1 MDFYFTNRQFELLEI
16 ISTSN
21 ATEIVLADEEDKL
34 SVENGNRTL
43 TGTIYFDKEQS
54 KQVKEC
60 AELGNYIL
68 FHDSKMKKDVWMTI
82 VEKDHRPKSGRHEFV
97 AEDAGLDL
105 LNELLGP
112 FKATKAYPISYYI
125 ENFTFDSGF
134 ELGFNEIPNLT
145 RKLEWESE
153 DMTALARL
161 VSVAN
166 QFDNAEIDFSFDVD
180 GTTVLKKYINVYKKR
195 GKDNRETYYVNVD
208 IDEIAVKGDIYDLGT
223 AIKAFGGTPE
233 GKNSPIN
240 LIGYKWTDPD
250 GRYIIDS
257 NGILRDK
264 ENGAKWSRLLPGQA
278 NPHGAYILRR
288 KTYETTSQKT
298 LLDNALRELK
308 KISEPAINYE
318 IENLRLSETT
328 SIGDT
333 IYLVDENEEVYLSAR
348 LLEISYQYS
357 TESSIAVL
365 GDYLIKDSGVSQKL
379 IDAANEL
386 REQANRKL
394 YDVKLEATSTTLINE
409 NSSVKITAKVYDG
422 TLDVSTNFSEYKW
435 SRMDSAG
442 VIDPDW
448 SKVTNTVTLKADDQ
462 PLWTYICEVS
472 KLTEDSSYVIGVDRV
487 TIVNLAD
494 ESVGKP
500 GEKGEDGKTPYF
512 HTAYANNASG
522 KDFSTSDATG
532 RSWIGTYSDFEP
544 LDSEDYRKYTWQVIR
559 GIKSTKDTYARSAS
573 GTVFPE
579 SGWQDDIPDVPA
591 GEYLWKK
598 TETTYT
604 DDTKDSTFINTKMGE
619 KGTDGKGIMSDD
631 IEYQVSTSGTTAPQG
646 TWLEKVPSVPAN
658 QFLWTRT
665 TITYTDNTTSTSYSV
680 GRMGADGSD
689 AQLLYLTATAETM
702 NFDAEN
708 NPKTTQII
716 TISAKLQNVTGTATF
731 KAIPY
736 IGNVAQTAIN
746 LGGSGNERTLTSSQW
761 TNKQWTMIAITATLN
776 GLTDTL
782 SVTKVNDG
790 KEGEPG
796 EDGKTSYVHHAW
808 AWSADGK
815 DRFTI
820 VYPNENLLKST
831 LFDSLSGF
839 SGSHSSIKEFANDAP
854 SGYTT
859 NYTKNIY
866 KITQGVG
873 QKYGLLTQNLIKV
886 DKVNVGDWMT
896 VSAEVYIPTTLTTV
910 GSAFYIGK
918 WDIPSGEWI
927 NSSLSAS
934 AIRGKWTVIKHSFK
948 VTDTSMVFGV
958 GFGSGAQ
965 ATQQTF
971 WCAGYKVELGDTVTP
986 LTPRP
991 SDDYENAYPLYA
1003 GTYTDFSPTAS
1014 TDPSKY
1020 TWARHVGGAGKD
1032 GENGQDGT
1040 GISKQE
1046 QKYQL
1051 TAQAV
1056 MPTDAWTSTKWL
1068 TTQPIPTDA
1077 NKYLW
1082 KIERTTYTN
1091 PTSTKDIV
1099 TLLAVFGADG
1109 KTPYFHQAW
1118 ANSKDGKVGFST
1130 TISTDKAYLG
1140 TYTDFTAAGSTDPT
1154 KYNWIE
1160 LVGALEIG
1168 GRNFALQTNDSKTL
1182 TATTTE
1188 TYKCIDMYTVS
1199 NILKEFDLKIGD
1211 KLTFIYKWELTGVA
1225 ANVNAGTFRVGSNV
1239 TPAWEYFNTDVAMG
1253 TNRSGVEVRTII
1265 LNANMITSLKN
1276 GTYWRC
1282 RWDNNKLAGSIKI
1295 SSFAVFFGIGN
1306 RVWSP
1311 APEDVEDRL
1320 TSLQTTATGI
1330 PKVFT
1335 QSNQPVST
1343 TANPLKAGDQWWQM
1357 SNNKITAFK
1366 IYTGSAWVNQSIEQA
1381 ILNIVSLN
1389 AVNING
1395 SVINGSEFVSSY
1407 NTTGSGVTYNGE
1419 LRIGTGL
1426 IRNEYEAPQNAID
1439 GVFQVDRIGNI
1450 TNSRNIGTGHQQYEL
1465 TPLGLSLDDGA
1476 YSGTLT
1482 AIDVYRLNNT
1492 GEKLAD
1498 RMPGGAFM
1506 TGDQTITPSKKLS
1519 ECLNG
1524 WVIEWQGFRSGNPT
1538 NGDYTYTMIPK
1549 IHGTLHSG
1557 AVMSVLVVGEGGGIF
1572 RKILYVRDN
1581 NFSGH
1586 SNNGS
1591 SPANT
1596 AVLTAVYSY

>member
-1 MDFYFTNRQFELLEI
+1 MRGGGQLDFYFTNRQFELLEI

-21 ATEIVLADEEDKL
+21 DTEIVLADEEDKL

-43 TGTIYFDKEQS
+43 KGTIYFDKEQS
-54 KQVKEC
+54 KRVKEC
-60 AELGNYIL
+60 GELGNYIL

-82 VEKDHRPKSGRHEFV
+82 VEKNHRPKSGRHEFV

-233 GKNSPIN
+233 GKNNPIN

-250 GRYIIDS
+250 GRYVLDS

-442 VIDPDW
+442 VIDPNW
-448 SKVTNTVTLKADDQ
+448 SNITNTVTIKSDDQ

-472 KLTEDSSYVIGVDRV
+472 KVLDDGTSYVIGVDRV

-494 ESVGKP
+494 ERVGKP
-500 GEKGEDGKTPYF
+500 GIPGEDGKTPYF

-532 RSWIGTYSDFEP
+532 RSWIGTFSDFEP
-544 LDSEDYRKYTWQVIR
+544 VDSEDYRKYTWQVIR
-559 GIKSTKDTYARSAS
+559 GIKSTKDTYARSSS
-573 GTVFPE
+573 GTTIPQT
-579 SGWQDDIPDVPA
+579 GWQETIPTVPA

-604 DDTKDSTFINTKMGE
+604 DETKDSTYINTKMGA
-619 KGTDGKGIMSDD
+619 DGKPGSTGVGIKSDD
-631 IEYQVSTSGTTAPQG
+631 IEYQVSDSGTATPQG
-646 TWLEKVPSVPAN
+646 SWSKTIPSVKPN
-658 QFLWTRT
+658 QYLWTRT
-665 TITYTDNTTSTSYSV
+665 KLTFTDDSYSYSYSV

-702 NFDAEN
+702 NFDADN
-708 NPKTTQII
+708 NPKTTQTI

-746 LGGSGNERTLTSSQW
+746 LGGSGNDRTLTSAQW
-761 TNKQWTMIAITATLN
+761 ANKQWTMIAVTATLN

-782 SVTKVNDG
+782 SITKVNDG
-790 KEGEPG
+790 KEGEAG

-808 AWSADGK
+808 AWSADGT
-815 DRFTI
+815 DRFTT
-820 VYPNENLLKST
+820 VYPNENIALGT
-831 LFDSLSGF
+831 LATNKVGIFKNFDTVL
-839 SGSHSSIKEFANDAP
+839 D
-854 SGYTT
+854 GY
-859 NYTKNIY
+859 
-866 KITQGVG
+866 G
-873 QKYGLLTQNLIKV
+873 
-886 DKVNVGDWMT
+886 
-896 VSAEVYIPTTLTTV
+896 EVTLTSQSNYATV
-910 GSAFYIGK
+910 NMRDGYSRKPKEYVVGAQVTTSYEIMFTK
-918 WDIPSGEWI
+918 WDIPAGAYIVEFALGQRWMGAG
-927 NSSLSAS
+927 NWS
-934 AIRGKWTVIKHSFK
+934 AINYHNIFRVGQNNISLNTWYPFKITQTVPAKSSNIEEYQEQAQLRVDGGKGTI
-948 VTDTSMVFGV
+948 
-958 GFGSGAQ
+958 
-965 ATQQTF
+965 TF
-971 WCAGYKVELGDTVTP
+971 RIRKYKVEDGDNATSHTP
-986 LTPRP
+986 AP

-1051 TAQAV
+1051 TTQAV

-1130 TISTDKAYLG
+1130 TVSTDKAYLG

-1168 GRNFALQTNDSKTL
+1168 GRNLLRKTSSSIQSKTFSGWDYYFPHHL
-1182 TATTTE
+1182 VGWRKNEPIIGRIYLEPQSYEASCMIHFRFSDSSYQQVRGNIVSPGNKGYSVVKTFVPNRDDITHIQFSIRHSSGTTPSNKVNHKEEKVELGTKWTE
-1188 TYKCIDMYTVS
+1188 
-1199 NILKEFDLKIGD
+1199 
-1211 KLTFIYKWELTGVA
+1211 
-1225 ANVNAGTFRVGSNV
+1225 
-1239 TPAWEYFNTDVAMG
+1239 
-1253 TNRSGVEVRTII
+1253 
-1265 LNANMITSLKN
+1265 
-1276 GTYWRC
+1276 
-1282 RWDNNKLAGSIKI
+1282 
-1295 SSFAVFFGIGN
+1295 
-1306 RVWSP
+1306 WSP
-1311 APEDVEDRL
+1311 APEDLEDQM

-1335 QSNQPVST
+1335 QANQPVST

-1366 IYTGSAWVNQSIEQA
+1366 IYTGSAWVPQSIEQA

-1395 SVINGSEFVSSY
+1395 SVINGSEFISPY

-1419 LRIGTGL
+1419 LTIGTGL
-1426 IRNEYEAPQNAID
+1426 IRNEYSAPQNAID

-1465 TPLGLSLDDGA
+1465 TPLGLALDDGA

-1524 WVIEWQGFRSGNPT
+1524 WVIEWQGFRSGKPT

-1549 IHGTLHSG
+1549 IHGTAHSG

>member
-166 QFDNAEIDFSFDVD
+166 QFDNAEIDFSFEVE

-233 GKNSPIN
+233 GKNNPIN

-250 GRYIIDS
+250 GRYVLDS

-328 SIGDT
+328 NIGDT
-333 IYLVDENEEVYLSAR
+333 IYLVDESEEVYLSAR

-365 GDYLIKDSGVSQKL
+365 GDYLIKDSGISQKL

-409 NSSVKITAKVYDG
+409 NSTVKITAKVYDG
-422 TLDVSTNFSEYKW
+422 SLDVSTNFSEYKW
-435 SRMDSAG
+435 SRMDSTG
-442 VIDPDW
+442 TIDPNW
-448 SKVTNTVTLKADDQ
+448 SNITNTVTIRADDQ

-472 KLTEDSSYVIGVDRV
+472 KVLDDGTSYVIGVDRV

-494 ESVGKP
+494 ERVGKP
-500 GEKGEDGKTPYF
+500 VQGEDGKNAYF

-532 RSWIGTYSDFEP
+532 RSWIGTFSDFEP

-559 GIKSTKDTYARSAS
+559 GIKSSKDFFAKSSS
-573 GTVFPE
+573 GTVIPE
-579 SGWQDDIPDVPA
+579 IGWQEKEPVDVPA
-591 GEYLWKK
+591 GQYLWKK
-598 TETTYT
+598 TEVTYT
-604 DDTKDSTFINTKMGE
+604 DDSVEKTYINSKMGN
-619 KGTDGKGIMSDD
+619 DGKSGVGIKDND
-631 IEYQVSTSGTTAPQG
+631 IEYQVSASGTNTPQG
-646 TWLEKVPSVPAN
+646 AWLKEVPPVAKN
-658 QFLWTRT
+658 QYLWTRT
-665 TITYTDNTTSTSYSV
+665 TLIYTDDTYSYSYSV

-689 AQLLYLTATAETM
+689 AQLLFLTATAETM

-708 NPKTTQII
+708 NPKTTQTI

-736 IGNVAQTAIN
+736 IGNTAQTAID
-746 LGGSGNERTLTSSQW
+746 LGGSGNDRTLTSSQW

-820 VYPNENLLKST
+820 VYPNENLVENSIFNTTSKYTASHSGKVAVSTDTPTGYSTGYTKST
-831 LFDSLSGF
+831 F
-839 SGSHSSIKEFANDAP
+839 
-854 SGYTT
+854 
-859 NYTKNIY
+859 
-866 KITQGVG
+866 KITQGSG
-873 QKYGLLTQNLIKV
+873 QNYGMLTQSIPKTAGIKV
-886 DKVNVGDWMT
+886 GDKVT
-896 VSAEVYIPTTLTTV
+896 ISAEVYVPSSVPST
-910 GSAFYIGK
+910 GSVFYIGK
-918 WDIPSGEWI
+918 WDTPTGSWV
-927 NSSLSAS
+927 NSSLHLETV
-934 AIRGKWTVIKHSFK
+934 RGNWFIAKHTFT
-948 VTDTSMVFGV
+948 VTDVSMIAGV
-958 GFGSGAQ
+958 GFGSQ
-965 ATQQTF
+965 APAGQNSF
-971 WCAGYKVELGDTVTP
+971 WCAGFKIEINDRATS
-986 LTPRP
+986 LTPAP
-991 SDDYENAYPLYA
+991 SEDYDNAYPLYA

-1051 TAQAV
+1051 TTQAV

-1109 KTPYFHQAW
+1109 KTPYFHKAW

-1130 TISTDKAYLG
+1130 TVSTDKAYLG

-1168 GRNFALQTNDSKTL
+1168 GRNLLRKTSSSIQSKTFSGWDYYFPHNL
-1182 TATTTE
+1182 VGWRKNEPIIGRVYLEPQSYEASCMIHFRFSDSSYQQVRGNIVSPGNKGYSVVKTFVPNRDDITHIQFSIRHSSGTTPSNKVNHKEEKVELGTKWTE
-1188 TYKCIDMYTVS
+1188 
-1199 NILKEFDLKIGD
+1199 
-1211 KLTFIYKWELTGVA
+1211 
-1225 ANVNAGTFRVGSNV
+1225 
-1239 TPAWEYFNTDVAMG
+1239 
-1253 TNRSGVEVRTII
+1253 
-1265 LNANMITSLKN
+1265 
-1276 GTYWRC
+1276 
-1282 RWDNNKLAGSIKI
+1282 
-1295 SSFAVFFGIGN
+1295 
-1306 RVWSP
+1306 WSP
-1311 APEDVEDRL
+1311 APEDLEDQL

-1335 QSNQPVST
+1335 QANQPVST
-1343 TANPLKAGDQWWQM
+1343 TANPLKVGDQWWQM

-1366 IYTGSAWVNQSIEQA
+1366 IYTGSAWVNQSIEQT

-1465 TPLGLSLDDGA
+1465 TPLGLALDDGA
-1476 YSGTLT
+1476 YAGTLT

-1524 WVIEWQGFRSGNPT
+1524 WVIEWQGFRSGKPT

-1549 IHGTLHSG
+1549 IHGTAHSG